1 MKLFIFLSAVAAIT
15 ISAADCGEKNKNNT
29 TYKGRLEIKA
39 ICSNYTISLLEGT
52 IDSTQIAANW
62 TDETTNKSYRNVFRL
77 GNPCDFP
84 DSLQQGDEFYFT
96 IDSSATKPCT
106 VCMAYYPT
114 PPKAVAIKV
123 IKK

>member
-1 MKLFIFLSAVAAIT
+1 MKLFIFLSVVAALT

-29 TYKGRLEIKA
+29 AYKGRLEIKA
-39 ICSNYTISLLEGT
+39 LCFNYTIRLLEGN
-52 IDSTQIAANW
+52 IDTAQIAASW
-62 TDETTNKSYRNVFRL
+62 TDETTSKAYSNVFRL